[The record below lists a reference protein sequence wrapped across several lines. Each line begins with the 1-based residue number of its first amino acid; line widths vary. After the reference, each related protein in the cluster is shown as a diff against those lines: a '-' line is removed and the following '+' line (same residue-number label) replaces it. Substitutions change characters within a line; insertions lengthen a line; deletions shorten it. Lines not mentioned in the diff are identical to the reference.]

1 MKIIRWP
8 GFIAFT
14 VLLIIILGGSWIFSE
29 SIVKSIIESTLTDLN
44 GAKADVKSVD
54 INYSPLSLKIN
65 DLQITD
71 PDRPMVN
78 TIQINQAI
86 FSISFGHLLLKKLV
100 IDEMTLNGIQTDTR
114 RTQSGA
120 ISKKIITKPG
130 KQPDE
135 DSAYDFT
142 MPEIRLPDINDL
154 ISKQQLDSEKLI
166 AALEKDLDS
175 TQQKW
180 KAIQDDIQDKKRW
193 DNYQLR
199 YSKIKTGLAGN
210 SADKISALK
219 DIKTLRNDLKKE
231 AEKIQQA
238 RKQFNEDN
246 RRLSDEFK
254 AVKKAP
260 GDDIRRIKEKYKL
273 DDLSTQ
279 NITQLLFGAQA
290 AEYIALADKWYAR
303 IKPYIEEDP
312 EEIAEQQARQR
323 KQGQNIKFR
332 EFNPVPDFYV
342 RRASIDAQ
350 LPRGQFTGSIIEI
363 SSDQSINRKPMIMEL
378 SGRNLKHQEGET
390 LRAEFNYIVKDKGY
404 SQIDYTIKAYQL
416 ENFDISK
423 SDKLSLSMKKGL
435 MSLNLKSKLANKR
448 LIGSSN
454 IDFQQV
460 QFASNKNTTGQSFSS
475 MMASSFSKINQFKL
489 DASFS
494 GSVDNLDINM
504 KSDLDNQ
511 IGDQLKNQFKKRGQD
526 FENNLR
532 ARIDEKLKSPMQ
544 KLDSKRQV
552 LDEVKRDIDNK
563 EEELNQK
570 LTDIENKLKADS
582 KSRTDK
588 KKEEL
593 LNKLK
598 LKFK

>member
-14 VLLIIILGGSWIFSE
+14 VLLVIILGGSWIFSE
-29 SIVKSIIESTLTDLN
+29 SIAKSIIESTLTDLN
-44 GAKADVKSVD
+44 GAKVDVESVD
-54 INYSPLSLKIN
+54 INYSPFSIRIN

-71 PDRPMVN
+71 PDRPMIN
-78 TIQINQAI
+78 TIQINQAV
-86 FSISFGHLLLKKLV
+86 FSISFSHLLLKKII
-100 IDEMTLNGIQTDTR
+100 IDDMALRGIQTDTR
-114 RTQSGA
+114 RAQSGA

-130 KQPDE
+130 KQPGE
-135 DSAYDFT
+135 DSTYDFA
-142 MPEIRLPDINDL
+142 MPEIRLPDIDDL
-154 ISKQQLDSEKLI
+154 ISKEQLNSEKLI
-166 AALEKDLDS
+166 AELEKDLDS

-180 KAIQDDIQDKKRW
+180 QEIRNDIQDKNRW
-193 DNYQLR
+193 DSYQLR
-199 YSKIKTGLAGN
+199 YNKIQTGLSGN
-210 SADKISALK
+210 TAEKISALK
-219 DIKTLRNDLKKE
+219 NIKILRDDLKKE
-231 AEKIQQA
+231 ATKIQQA

-246 RRLSDEFK
+246 NRLSDEFK
-254 AVKKAP
+254 ALKNAP

-273 DDLSTQ
+273 NDLSTQ

-303 IKPYIEEDP
+303 IKPYIEDDP
-312 EEIAEQQARQR
+312 EEIAEQQAKQR

-350 LPRGQFTGSIIEI
+350 LPRGEFTGSIIEI

-378 SGRNLKHQEGET
+378 SGRNLKHREGET

-423 SDKLSLSMKKGL
+423 SNKLSLTMQNAL
-435 MSLNLKSKLANKR
+435 MSLNLNLKLVNKR
-448 LIGSSN
+448 LSGNSN
-454 IDFQQV
+454 IDFKQV
-460 QFASNKNTTGQSFSS
+460 QFETNKNSTGQSFSS
-475 MMASSFSKINQFKL
+475 MMATSFSNIKKFRL
-489 DASFS
+489 DTSFS
-494 GSVDNLDINM
+494 GSLNDLDINM

-511 IGDQLKNQFKKRGQD
+511 LGDQLKNQFRKKGQD

-532 ARIDEKLKSPMQ
+532 ARIDDKLKSPMQ
-544 KLDSKRQV
+544 KLDSKSQM
-552 LDEVKRDIDNK
+552 LDQIKHDVETK
-563 EEELNQK
+563 EKELSQK

-582 KSRTDK
+582 KSKTDK
-588 KKEEL
+588 KKDEL